1 MSAPES
7 KPERERESSGR
18 FVGGMVT
25 PEQAADLL
33 SRSRAGESQRALAA
47 ELGCAPSYMHTILK
61 RAADAE
67 ARANAP
73 VPVGVQRTVRQ
84 ALEAI
89 INDANARHA
98 DIVAAARALDMLKPE
113 SLDGKASGRPTS
125 ITVTGPVVCPHC
137 GEDLRD
143 VRKSELAD
151 ALAAMSAR
159 PDNDAEADTE

>member
-1 MSAPES
+1 VSTPES

-47 ELGCAPSYMHTILK
+47 EVGCAPSYMHTILK

-73 VPVGVQRTVRQ
+73 VRGGVQRTVRK

-89 INDANARHA
+89 INDANARHT
-98 DIVAAARALDMLKPE
+98 DIVAAARALDALKPKT
-113 SLDGKASGRPTS
+113 LDGETPSRPTS
-125 ITVTGPVVCPHC
+125 ITLVGPVVCPHC
-137 GEDLRD
+137 GENLRD

-159 PDNDAEADTE
+159 PDNDAEADNE